1 MGYKRSEFEQAKFDY
16 SPLGKFFNKG
26 LKEEDKKEGLLKRLK
41 NIEDKS
47 EEQLEAFSKINK
59 ISRLAKNESDC
70 NYNHKFAFYMFY
82 RYFEKFLK
90 MSFRVKIQ

>member
-59 ISRLAKNESDC
+59 ISRLAKNEGD
-70 NYNHKFAFYMFY
+70 YNHNHKW
-82 RYFEKFLK
+82 FLQVLQ
-90 MSFRVKIQ
+90 RL